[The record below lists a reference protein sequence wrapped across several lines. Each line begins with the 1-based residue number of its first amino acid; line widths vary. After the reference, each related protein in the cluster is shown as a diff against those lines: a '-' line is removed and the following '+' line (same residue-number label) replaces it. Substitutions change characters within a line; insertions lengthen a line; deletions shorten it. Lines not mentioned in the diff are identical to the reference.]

1 MPELT
6 EDMKFSTL
14 LESVKKS
21 LFRAVRYNRSDMVG
35 PVVILWTD
43 SDNQWA
49 VLVEQL
55 RPLMPELFTL
65 GEYNPEKWVG
75 PAIWLRC
82 IIERFLPDID
92 LGIGVGPR
100 CGNWGRATVKP
111 WYLRIN
117 VKNNPD
123 IWA

>member
-92 LGIGVGPR
+92 LGIGVELGSGHGEAMVFKDKCQKQPR
-100 CGNWGRATVKP
+100 
-111 WYLRIN
+111 YLGL
-117 VKNNPD
+117 K
-123 IWA
+123 

>member
-6 EDMKFSTL
+6 EDMKYSTL

-49 VLVEQL
+49 VLVSEVAQL
-55 RPLMPELFTL
+55 
-65 GEYNPEKWVG
+65 V
-75 PAIWLRC
+75 
-82 IIERFLPDID
+82 
-92 LGIGVGPR
+92 
-100 CGNWGRATVKP
+100 CGHIRA
-111 WYLRIN
+111 
-117 VKNNPD
+117 
-123 IWA
+123 

>member
-6 EDMKFSTL
+6 EDMKYSTL

-55 RPLMPELFTL
+55 RPLMSR
-65 GEYNPEKWVG
+65 
-75 PAIWLRC
+75 AIYA
-82 IIERFLPDID
+82 
-92 LGIGVGPR
+92 G
-100 CGNWGRATVKP
+100 
-111 WYLRIN
+111 
-117 VKNNPD
+117 
-123 IWA
+123 